1 MNALGFGLGFR
12 VLLSVL
18 GLGFWDLAKVFG
30 FRVSGFG
37 LGFRVFGFRLVLLCL
52 GLRDLAYGF
61 GLRDLGFG

>member
-1 MNALGFGLGFR
+1 MVECFGIWPRVWGLGFR

-37 LGFRVFGFRLVLLCL
+37 LGFWVFGF
-52 GLRDLAYGF
+52 
-61 GLRDLGFG
+61 DLGFLDFA

>member
-18 GLGFWDLAKVFG
+18 GFGFWDLAKVFG

-37 LGFRVFGFRLVLLCL
+37 LGFWV
-52 GLRDLAYGF
+52 
-61 GLRDLGFG
+61 

>member
-1 MNALGFGLGFR
+1 MVECFGIWPRVWGLGFR

-37 LGFRVFGFRLVLLCL
+37 LGFWV
-52 GLRDLAYGF
+52 
-61 GLRDLGFG
+61 